1 MFLAVNYL
9 SLKLPQWSTSVFWNG
24 FYSNFSERS
33 YKGQKLVP
41 FFVSGDVEWSVS
53 VSVIFA
59 DDTTCF
65 RSQFSMEL
73 IKTGI
78 DYILNRAEL
87 ME

>member
-1 MFLAVNYL
+1 MFLAVNL
-9 SLKLPQWSTSVFWNG
+9 SIFKTSSLVNISFLKWFILQLFWAILQG
-24 FYSNFSERS
+24 SEA
-33 YKGQKLVP
+33 GA

-59 DDTTCF
+59 DDTTSF
-65 RSQFSMEL
+65 TSQVSMEL

-87 ME
+87 MV